1 MEKHII
7 TKRQFLILKHLEG
20 AVGWIS
26 SEELGVYI
34 GCSYKTI
41 QNEIKIIKKFL
52 PENWILYTK
61 KGYGM
66 KLIHPQYETVAS
78 IFIHDHKELIFQ
90 LLNLLVERRSYS
102 TEELGELLYI
112 NRNITVELLKKVEQM
127 IKPFFLTLKSRPYY
141 IEGNEGAIRLL
152 LFEILFLTNGN
163 SYFQSFRAHQKISLK
178 FKLKLKL
185 YLEETHGI
193 ALTHFGMNLFLNF
206 LSICILRGQKGFE
219 PEELPFGVEEK
230 LIQQGYFKEFNGL
243 FLLLEEMLDYEI
255 PIKERVYIYL
265 ALIFSEFEYIN
276 SFELALEK
284 YSRVDIVTALQLF
297 SADKGFRH
305 LHVPQNECKEFLEF
319 LHFLKEYLE
328 YDFLYDKTFVIK
340 MFSLY
345 CIAKVRSVLP
355 ELQYS
360 PKRTV
365 LTGITNEYPI
375 FSKEVAGI
383 QSIWEEKKA
392 FKCHNKV
399 TMSFTLLL
407 LQYITAEKNLYPNVL
422 YVTSRSQIISD
433 FSLNNMNRHFKG
445 KANLKMKFVWELY
458 ESAMEFENID
468 LIITDTVLPF
478 SLKDIPI
485 ILIENNLSNKALAD
499 IDYAIDRCMKKKDGM
514 FFENKM
520 EFSNPKEKIGS
531 GAKIK

>member
-1 MEKHII
+1 
-7 TKRQFLILKHLEG
+7 
-20 AVGWIS
+20 
-26 SEELGVYI
+26 
-34 GCSYKTI
+34 
-41 QNEIKIIKKFL
+41 
-52 PENWILYTK
+52 
-61 KGYGM
+61 GYGM

-178 FKLKLKL
+178 FKLKL
-185 YLEETHGI
+185 YLEETHGMT
-193 ALTHFGMNLFLNF
+193 LTHFGINLFLNF
-206 LSICILRGQKGFE
+206 LNICILRSQKGFE

-499 IDYAIDRCMKKKDGM
+499 IDYAIDRCMKKNDGM